1 MERVN
6 IAQID
11 IDVDSLIA
19 KSAEVREK
27 LINIGNEMKVLK
39 DDFSKGNISI
49 EEYTKRLTLLT
60 AEQKGQR
67 DELRVYDTLVKN
79 HITTEAKQIASNTT
93 MKGSIKEL
101 SAALSQNKHIYQQ
114 LSEEERNNAE
124 VGGKLLAVIQ
134 EQDKKYKEL
143 QKSIGNNQ
151 VDVGNYRQAILDA
164 VGDNQAFGTSM
175 NSVVNT
181 FNSLKVNIVALAT
194 PFTNFVQTGKM
205 APGVLNATATA
216 TGNVSTGMKI
226 LRGAIIST
234 GIGALIVALGS
245 LISYFTSTQEGV
257 NKVNKVLTPL
267 KVLFQTLFGVVQQVG
282 KVLVEAFKA
291 AWEPIKKVGEF
302 IGTFLITPIKQ
313 VVGVVKGLGKI
324 LTGDFKGAWEEVKK
338 PAQDLVNKGKEM
350 GKAVGE
356 ARAKYAELG
365 KEMKGIVGGIGDTMD
380 EALKRGQRIEE
391 INQRLAKSEAEHI
404 EKTEALKELFAEQNQ
419 IARDTSKSVEERE
432 KAAKASVETLKQI
445 NTLARERNQLEVE
458 RIELQQKSNDT
469 SDEEKADLARKKAE
483 LNAANREMLNAE
495 TAQNKVINSIRN
507 TARQEE
513 NARAKEQA
521 DKVRARM
528 QEELK
533 QQREAVEEYVKT
545 NSAVAKSL
553 QERLAIEEKGMQDR
567 LAVLEKEKSKGLI
580 KKNEY
585 EKQKREIEESYLKTR
600 TDLSIE
606 AVKKEA
612 EQYELQNKTKID
624 SETRLTAEL
633 IAQEQDRQEA
643 IYQKKVKALEKEKQ
657 LKQEAHDWDYNAE
670 DAYQQQLQELREGYN
685 EKSRELK
692 KQADEQEK
700 EQRALNAELDFQ
712 ERIARLES
720 EGAGEYEIRYAQL
733 ENENALAIQKADEQH
748 EAGQLSDEQ
757 YQRTLEGIRKDYA
770 KKKIAIDK
778 SVEEAKLMAFQS
790 VFSQIKGL
798 VGEQTALGKAA
809 AIAETTIN
817 TYMAAQKAYSAMA
830 GIPVVGPALG
840 AVAAGAAVVSG
851 MLNVKKI
858 METNVK
864 YEKGGILK
872 GKSHNE
878 GGIPFTVAGR
888 GGFEAEG
895 GEYIVNKRATAMYFP
910 VLEAINRSVSNG
922 NYNPVYMQA
931 GGVIKQLPEMKI
943 DYTEITKAVREGAMQ
958 GTQTGAYEGAMQG
971 AFQGSQQGAFE
982 GARAG
987 SLEGSMQG
995 AYEGATMG
1003 TTSGLTDSIL
1013 RISDNERA
1021 RQSASI

>member
-49 EEYTKRLTLLT
+49 EEYTKTLTLLT
-60 AEQKGQR
+60 AEQRGQR

-79 HITTEAKQIASNTT
+79 HITTEAKEIDTNKKKT
-93 MKGSIKEL
+93 GSIKEL
-101 SAALSQNKHIYQQ
+101 SASLSQNKHIYQL

-181 FNSLKVNIVALAT
+181 FNSLKVNVVALAT

-267 KVLFQTLFGVVQQVG
+267 KVLFQSLIGVSQQVG
-282 KVLVEAFKA
+282 KVLVDTFKA
-291 AWEPIKKVGEF
+291 VWEPIKKIGEF
-302 IGTFLITPIKQ
+302 IGTYLIMPIKQ
-313 VVGVVKGLGKI
+313 VVGVVKGLGKV

-350 GKAVGE
+350 GQAVANG
-356 ARAKYAELG
+356 RKRLNELG
-365 KEMKGIVGGIGDTMD
+365 KDWKDVANNFGNIMD

-445 NTLARERNQLEVE
+445 NALARERNQLEVE

-521 DKVRARM
+521 DKARARM

-553 QERLAIEEKGMQDR
+553 QERLSIEEKGMQDR
-567 LAVLEKEKSKGLI
+567 LAVLEKEKTKGLI

-585 EKQKREIEESYLKTR
+585 EKQKRDIEEAYLKTR

-633 IAQEQDRQEA
+633 IAQEQARQDA
-643 IYQKKVKALEKEKQ
+643 IYQKKVEALEKEKK

-670 DAYQQQLQELREGYN
+670 DAYQQQLQELREGYD
-685 EKSRELK
+685 EKSRELS
-692 KQADEQEK
+692 KQQSDNEK
-700 EQRALNAELDFQ
+700 EEKKAQQELDFQ
-712 ERIARLES
+712 DKLLTLQEQGATQWEIEEEQMRQNHEQEREALNELLASNQVSQEEYNKRLSILNRKQSQDEINLKRKTEES
-720 EGAGEYEIRYAQL
+720 KL
-733 ENENALAIQKADEQH
+733 SLA
-748 EAGQLSDEQ
+748 
-757 YQRTLEGIRKDYA
+757 
-770 KKKIAIDK
+770 
-778 SVEEAKLMAFQS
+778 QS
-790 VFSQIKGL
+790 VFGGL
-798 VGEQTALGKAA
+798 KSLAGEQSALGKAA
-809 AIAETTIN
+809 AIAEATIN
-817 TYMAAQKAYSAMA
+817 TYLGVSKAISQGLPMGAVMAAVTLAT
-830 GIPVVGPALG
+830 
-840 AVAAGAAVVSG
+840 G
-851 MLNVKKI
+851 MMNVKKI
-858 METNVK
+858 VETDVK
-864 YEKGGILK
+864 YEKGGLLK

>member
-19 KSAEVREK
+19 KSAEVRKK

-49 EEYTKRLTLLT
+49 EEYTKRITLLT

-79 HITTEAKQIASNTT
+79 HITTGAKQIASNTT

-134 EQDKKYKEL
+134 EQDKKYKDL

-181 FNSLKVNIVALAT
+181 FNSLKVNVVALAT
-194 PFTNFVQTGKM
+194 PFTNFVQTGKI

-324 LTGDFKGAWEEVKK
+324 LTGNFKGAWEEVKK

-391 INQRLAKSEAEHI
+391 INQKLAKSEAEHI

-445 NTLARERNQLEVE
+445 NALAIERNKLEIE

-469 SDEEKADLARKKAE
+469 SDAERAELARKKAE
-483 LNAANREMLNAE
+483 LIANNKERINAE
-495 TAQNKVINSIRN
+495 TAQNKVINSVNRARN
-507 TARQEE
+507 DE
-513 NARAKEQA
+513 AKEQA
-521 DKVRARM
+521 DKARARM

-553 QERLAIEEKGMQDR
+553 QERLTIEEKGMQDR
-567 LAVLEKEKSKGLI
+567 LAVLDKEKSKGLI

-585 EKQKREIEESYLKTR
+585 EKQKREIEEAFLKTR

-612 EQYELQNKTKID
+612 EQYKLQNKTKID

-633 IAQEQDRQEA
+633 IAQEQARQEA
-643 IYQKKVKALEKEKQ
+643 IYQKKVEALEKEKQ

-670 DAYQQQLQELREGYN
+670 DVYQQQLQELREGYD
-685 EKSRELK
+685 EKSRELS
-692 KQADEQEK
+692 KQQSEIEK
-700 EQRALNAELDFQ
+700 EEKKSQQELDFQ
-712 ERIARLES
+712 DKLLTLQEQGATQWEIEEEQMRQNHEQEREALNELLASNQVSQEEYNKRLSILNRKQSQDEINLKRKTEES
-720 EGAGEYEIRYAQL
+720 KLQLALGALSQAKQLFGE
-733 ENENALAIQKADEQH
+733 H
-748 EAGQLSDEQ
+748 
-757 YQRTLEGIRKDYA
+757 
-770 KKKIAIDK
+770 
-778 SVEEAKLMAFQS
+778 
-790 VFSQIKGL
+790 
-798 VGEQTALGKAA
+798 TAVGKAA
-809 AIAETTIN
+809 AVAEAMIN
-817 TYMAAQKAYSAMA
+817 TYLGITKALSAYPPPYNAIMA
-830 GIPVVGPALG
+830 GVTG
-840 AVAAGAAVVSG
+840 AMG

-895 GEYIVNKRATAMYFP
+895 GEYLVNKRATAMYFP

-922 NYNPVYMQA
+922 NYNPVYMQV

-995 AYEGATMG
+995 AFEGATMG